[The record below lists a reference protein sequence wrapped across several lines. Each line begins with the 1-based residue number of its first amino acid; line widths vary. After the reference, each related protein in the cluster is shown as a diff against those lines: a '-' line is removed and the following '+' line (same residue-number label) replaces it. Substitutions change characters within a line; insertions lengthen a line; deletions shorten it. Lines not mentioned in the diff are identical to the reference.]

1 MLKFSKVKLEKEF
14 VVDMNSI
21 LGKGS
26 TGCVYEGYDQ
36 KTKAKVAVKVI

>member
-1 MLKFSKVKLEKEF
+1 MHRFSKVRLENDY
-14 VVDMNSI
+14 VVDMSII

-36 KTKAKVAVKVI
+36 KTKGKVAVKVI